1 MRTKLLLLFL
11 VATSTATAQNNL
23 LDTSTWTIGNGS
35 VTGFS
40 RNGTEAEN
48 VRESGT
54 NPHGDNAILWK
65 AVPDADN
72 NADGGWN
79 GSYLTIDP
87 NKTYRLSVWIKK
99 TGNTNGSTYFG
110 MNSLN
115 ASSSHTT
122 LLLNGTA
129 RNNAYFWSGDLPE
142 LNKWYLLVGYIHQSA
157 YSGTTATGGIYDGT
171 TGMKVLNAQ
180 QDFKFKSDANRLRHR
195 SYLYYNTDVNNRQ
208 YFWDPTLFEV
218 NGQEPPVSDLI
229 TPPQNNTAGGDSVW
243 ETSGNDINYTT
254 GMVGIGTISPDEALT
269 VKGKIHTE
277 EVRVDLSVPAPD
289 YVFYD
294 DYDLITLEEV
304 QNHID
309 THGHLPNIPSAYQ
322 METNGVE
329 LGAMQMKL
337 LEKIEEL
344 TLYILEQEV
353 AIEQKEAEAIGMQLK
368 LKKLEQHIKVSKKIK
383 K

>member
-11 VATSTATAQNNL
+11 VAISTATAQNNL

-54 NPHGDNAILWK
+54 NPYGDNAILWK

-99 TGNTNGSTYFG
+99 TGNTDGRTYFG
-110 MNSLN
+110 INSLN
-115 ASSSHTT
+115 GSGSYTS
-122 LLLNGTA
+122 LLLNGTE
-129 RNNAYFWSGDLPE
+129 RGNAYFWSGDLPQ
-142 LNKWYLLVGYIHQSA
+142 LNKWYLLVGYVHQSA
-157 YSGTTATGGIYDGT
+157 YTGTTATGGIYDGA
-171 TGMKVLNAQ
+171 TGAKVLNAQ
-180 QDFKFKSDANRLRHR
+180 QDFKFRSDATFLRHR
-195 SYLYYNTDVNNRQ
+195 AYLYYNTDINNRQ
-208 YFWDPTLFEV
+208 YFWGPTVYEV
-218 NGQEPPVSDLI
+218 NGQEPPVADLI
-229 TPPQNNTAGGDSVW
+229 TPPQNNTVGGDSVW
-243 ETSGNDINYTT
+243 ETSGSDINYTT
-254 GMVGIGTISPDEALT
+254 GMVGIGTTSPDEALT

-289 YVFYD
+289 YVFKN
-294 DYDLITLEEV
+294 DYDLKTLEEV
-304 QNHID
+304 QDHID
-309 THGHLPNIPSAYQ
+309 EHGHLPNIPSAHQ
-322 METNGVE
+322 METEGVA
-329 LGAMQMKL
+329 LGTMQMKL

-344 TLYILEQEV
+344 TLYILQQEKD
-353 AIEQKEAEAIGMQLK
+353 IEREASEAITLGE
-368 LKKLEQHIKVSKKIK
+368 KLEELEQRIKESKKQ
-383 K
+383 